1 MGGLNTKLL
10 SKLQF
15 GKIDA
20 GKTALTS
27 RA

>member
-10 SKLQF
+10 GKLQF
-15 GKIDA
+15 VKIGV
-20 GKTALTS
+20 GKTALNS